1 MTCLKSLNTQFLIF
15 SFRRD
20 LINRYAN
27 LYSQARLHTLD
38 ALDALPQLAHATQ
51 LKGKILFSVIVL
63 GYRSAQ
69 NLRERKI
76 REVSRCLCAERG
88 QVARQLEASIG
99 RHLRNTADTFP
110 LHCAEK
116 QVFVLLFLFQP
127 QSPLFYI
134 LILSAI
140 EGSILAIVLT
150 SLASMLLQIA
160 EPNILDIGN

>member
-1 MTCLKSLNTQFLIF
+1 M
-15 SFRRD
+15 
-20 LINRYAN
+20 
-27 LYSQARLHTLD
+27 D

-127 QSPLFYI
+127 YSIPSKVKIRTRVY
-134 LILSAI
+134 SAI
-140 EGSILAIVLT
+140 EDSILIDT
-150 SLASMLLQIA
+150 IKYKYSLVCRY
-160 EPNILDIGN
+160 